1 MGDRVIRSM
10 TGYGEAVRALDEG
23 VVRVEVKSV
32 NHRFLN
38 TTVRTPPGFERVETE
53 LAGWLRPFLSRG
65 HVHLSV
71 SLEGATGRD
80 GSMPQ
85 LDIERARQY
94 ANLLHRLKDELGLQ
108 GGPDVAAVARFGD
121 IFRAPDGGSARG
133 AADAVSSELLRDAVQ
148 EAVKKLVSMRE
159 VEGARLHADMAER
172 LRLLRQEMER
182 IQARAP
188 ERLIRERD
196 RLREAVRE
204 LATQPDVDEE
214 RIAREIAYLAE
225 RWDVSE
231 ELVRLSS
238 HLDLFRDTLALDGGE
253 AVGKRHSFVLQEM
266 HREVNTI
273 GSKAAEHPISHRVVE
288 MKTVLER
295 MREQSANVE

>member
-1 MGDRVIRSM
+1 M

-23 VVRVEVKSV
+23 FVRVEVKSV

-38 TTVRTPPGFERVETE
+38 TTVRTPPGLERVETE
-53 LAGWLRPFLSRG
+53 LAAWLRPFLSRG
-65 HVHLSV
+65 HVHLAV
-71 SLEGATGRD
+71 SLEGGAARD
-80 GSMPQ
+80 GSLPQ
-85 LDIERARQY
+85 LDIERAREY
-94 ANLLHRLKDELGLQ
+94 AKLLHRLKDELGLA

-121 IFRAPDGGSARG
+121 IFRSPDGSASRA
-133 AADAVSSELLRDAVQ
+133 AADTVSSELLRSAVE
-148 EAVKKLVSMRE
+148 EAVRKLVSMRE

-172 LRLLRQEMER
+172 LRLLGQETDR
-182 IQARAP
+182 IHARAP

-231 ELVRLSS
+231 ELVRLRS
-238 HLDLFRDTLALDGGE
+238 HIDLFRDTLALDGGE
-253 AVGKRHSFVLQEM
+253 AVGKRLSFVLQEM

-273 GSKAAEHPISHRVVE
+273 GAKANDAEISRATVA
-288 MKTVLER
+288 MKEEIER
-295 MREQSANVE
+295 LREQVENVE

>member
-1 MGDRVIRSM
+1 M

-23 VVRVEVKSV
+23 FVRVEVKSV

-38 TTVRTPPGFERVETE
+38 TTVRTPPGLERVETE
-53 LAGWLRPFLSRG
+53 LAGWLRPLLSRG
-65 HVHLSV
+65 HVHLAVSV
-71 SLEGATGRD
+71 EGSAVGRD

-121 IFRAPDGGSARG
+121 IFRAPEGGSART
-133 AADAVSSELLRDAVQ
+133 AADAVSPELLRDAVE
-148 EAVKKLVSMRE
+148 EAVRKLVSMRE

-172 LRLLRQEMER
+172 LRLLKQEMER

-231 ELVRLSS
+231 ELVRLRS
-238 HLDLFRDTLALDGGE
+238 HIDLFRDTLALDGGE
-253 AVGKRHSFVLQEM
+253 AVGKRLSFVLQEM

-273 GSKAAEHPISHRVVE
+273 GAKANDAEISRATVA
-288 MKTVLER
+288 MKEEIER
-295 MREQSANVE
+295 LREQVENVE

>member
-1 MGDRVIRSM
+1 
-10 TGYGEAVRALDEG
+10 
-23 VVRVEVKSV
+23 
-32 NHRFLN
+32 
-38 TTVRTPPGFERVETE
+38 
-53 LAGWLRPFLSRG
+53 
-65 HVHLSV
+65 VHLAV
-71 SLEGATGRD
+71 SLEGGAGRD
-80 GSMPQ
+80 GALPQ

-121 IFRAPDGGSARG
+121 IFRSPDGNSART
-133 AADAVSSELLRDAVQ
+133 AAEAVSAELLRDAVV

-159 VEGARLHADMAER
+159 VEGARLHTDMVER
-172 LRLLRQEMER
+172 LRLLAQETER

-196 RLREAVRE
+196 RLRDAVRE

-231 ELVRLSS
+231 ELVRLRS
-238 HLDLFRDTLALDGGE
+238 HIDLFRDTLAQDGAE
-253 AVGKRHSFVLQEM
+253 AVGKRLSFVLQEM

-273 GSKAAEHPISHRVVE
+273 GAKANDADISRATVA
-288 MKTVLER
+288 MKEEIER
-295 MREQSANVE
+295 LREQVENVE